1 MAEAGT
7 RADPVG
13 VTDNAALQRFELPL
27 AGGALARIDYRR
39 TGDVLWLDHAE
50 VPSEFEGHGVGS
62 RLVRGALE
70 RVRERGERVVPV
82 CGFVAA
88 WMRRHPEFDPLRAR

>member
-1 MAEAGT
+1 MAESG
-7 RADPVG
+7 
-13 VTDNAALQRFELPL
+13 NAAAPAGVSDNTAEQRFELPL

-50 VPSEFEGHGVGS
+50 VPGQFEGQGVGS

-70 RVRERGERVVPV
+70 LVRARGERVVPV
-82 CGFVAA
+82 CGFVAT

>member
-1 MAEAGT
+1 MAETG
-7 RADPVG
+7 
-13 VTDNAALQRFELPL
+13 NAAASAGVIDNTHLQRFELPL

-39 TGDVLWLDHAE
+39 TGEALWLDHAE
-50 VPSEFEGHGVGS
+50 VPAEFEGQGVGS
-62 RLVRGALE
+62 RLVHGALE
-70 RVRERGERVVPV
+70 LVRARGGRVVPV

>member
-1 MAEAGT
+1 MAEPGTPASTAG
-7 RADPVG
+7 VS
-13 VTDNAALQRFELPL
+13 DNATLQRFELPL

-50 VPSEFEGHGVGS
+50 VPPAFEGQGVAAQ
-62 RLVRGALE
+62 LVRGALE
-70 RVRERGERVVPV
+70 LARARGERVVPV